1 MAGLKT
7 TGKSRTLGLDRA
19 KDVLYNMYRTGAIS
33 KEEYDQYSQY
43 DLSKDFLPSNGIE
56 KTPHDYLY
64 FQAVSE
70 AEEAMYDYLI
80 KRDNVSSHDLK
91 QFDR

>member
-1 MAGLKT
+1 
-7 TGKSRTLGLDRA
+7 
-19 KDVLYNMYRTGAIS
+19 MYRTGAIS

-70 AEEAMYDYLI
+70 AEDAMYDYLI

-91 QFDR
+91 TIQRLSLIKS